1 MNWGVSVKLASTP
14 RVLASLLV
22 VVGLT
27 ASGSVSAQTNLIAN
41 GGFENGAM
49 APWKSWTKLR
59 LVSWGAHTGARAL
72 YTENAGGG
80 DVVVSVTPGQ
90 TYTFSA
96 YGRTDRAGYASI
108 GYKFL
113 NSAWRPIGSEVHASR
128 FQTYYEQRS
137 LTFTVP
143 SGATRVQLTL
153 WNASGGGMYLDDT
166 ALTTG
171 GGAVAAVSQ
180 DPDPS
185 SGGSSSGN
193 SVSGGGGSTSNSG
206 ALNNVATI
214 VSDMTLMNDAA
225 LKDVNPAYGFSR
237 GPGYVVQGATPKGT
251 HVPSWISSNWPSN
264 YNYGWWNYILPW
276 FVQFEGYDNQAN
288 NTRIQ
293 IRNMKLWIQYKST
306 NTWKLQANPSQFG
319 GQFCRKG
326 GNYQNCFGGN
336 NTRTESSGGLSFK
349 PDRSNDFHGWFGN
362 RSQFINGWDIKAV
375 MVTFQSR
382 LIIDNPANGDDRARA
397 RYLLNIGAD
406 YYPGSS
412 GTPGYL
418 PSVGMSRAKMLKKYW
433 QPYTMM
439 TFSDRG
445 AQEPGGG
452 VTEAQF
458 RANHPGLD

>member
-1 MNWGVSVKLASTP
+1 MNWGVSFKPATKFQVA
-14 RVLASLLV
+14 ASLFV
-22 VVGLT
+22 VAGLF
-27 ASGSVSAQTNLIAN
+27 ASGSVSAQSNLIAN

-59 LVSWGAHTGARAL
+59 LVSWGARTGSRAL
-72 YTENAGGG
+72 YTENSGGG
-80 DVVVSVTPGQ
+80 DVIVSVTPGQ

-96 YGRTDRAGYASI
+96 YGRTDRAGYAAV

-113 NSAWRPIGSEVHASR
+113 NSAWRPIGSEVQASPFKTFYDR
-128 FQTYYEQRS
+128 RT

-166 ALTTG
+166 SLTLGGVAASASSGANTG
-171 GGAVAAVSQ
+171 GSTSGGAV
-180 DPDPS
+180 S
-185 SGGSSSGN
+185 S
-193 SVSGGGGSTSNSG
+193 GGGSTSNSG
-206 ALNNVATI
+206 SLNNVATV
-214 VSDMTLMNDAA
+214 VSDMTRMNDAA
-225 LKDVNPAYGFSR
+225 LKAVNPAYGFAR

-251 HVPSWISSNWPSN
+251 HVPRWISSNWPSN

-276 FVQFEGYDNQAN
+276 FVQFEGYDNQAY

-293 IRNMKLWIQYKST
+293 IRNLKLWIQYKST
-306 NTWKLQANPSQFG
+306 NAWKLQSNPSQFG

-326 GNYQNCFGGN
+326 GNYQNCYGGN
-336 NTRTESSGGLSFK
+336 NVRYESSGGLSFK
-349 PDRSNDFHGWFGN
+349 PNGSNDFHGWFGN
-362 RSQFINGWDIKAV
+362 RSQYINGWDIKAV

-382 LIIDNPANGDDRARA
+382 LIVDNPSNGDDRARA

-406 YYPGSS
+406 YYPTSS

-418 PSVGMSRAKMLKKYW
+418 PSVGMSRAKMLKTYW

-445 AQEPGGG
+445 VQDPGGG
-452 VTEAQF
+452 ITEAQF
-458 RANHPGLD
+458 RSNHPRFD